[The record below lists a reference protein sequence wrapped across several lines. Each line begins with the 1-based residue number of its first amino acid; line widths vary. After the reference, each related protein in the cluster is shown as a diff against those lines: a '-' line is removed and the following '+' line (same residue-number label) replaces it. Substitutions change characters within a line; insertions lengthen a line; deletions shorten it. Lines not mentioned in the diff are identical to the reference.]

1 MDSPSRRSTLFD
13 TAIDSFH
20 RAGDEASLATTFV
33 SLAVFFDRIGRH
45 EAAATVYGAS
55 TQVTT
60 TASGQ
65 DALVNRLRDELGD
78 ARFGGCTAA
87 GAAMETAEAVRYAR
101 QQIDLA
107 RFESADRAGTT
118 PSPIGS

>member
-1 MDSPSRRSTLFD
+1 MLFD

-45 EAAATVYGAS
+45 ETAATMYGAS

-60 TASGQ
+60 TAVGQ
-65 DALVNRLRDELGD
+65 GPSSIACGTSSATLGS
-78 ARFGGCTAA
+78 AA
-87 GAAMETAEAVRYAR
+87 ASRPAPPWSRRRPLRYAR
-101 QQIDLA
+101 HQIDLA